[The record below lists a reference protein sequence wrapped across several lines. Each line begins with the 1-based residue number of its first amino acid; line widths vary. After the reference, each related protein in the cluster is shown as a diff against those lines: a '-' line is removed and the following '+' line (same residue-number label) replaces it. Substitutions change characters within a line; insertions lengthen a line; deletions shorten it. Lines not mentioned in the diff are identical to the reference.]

1 MWMYGEEWQ
10 VENRP
15 QVVVVTG
22 MSGAGRSTA
31 AKVLEDLGYSV
42 IDNLPPSLIPE
53 VIRIRDVPESGEL
66 VGLVIDARSG
76 YATEDIRAPLY
87 NLRGLGITVAL
98 AFLDADDAV
107 LIKRYEENRRPHPI
121 SAETIPEAI
130 LQERTMMADLRAM
143 ADVVIDTSDYN
154 VHDLRRRIE
163 QEFQDVLLR
172 RRMRVS
178 LRSFGFKHGNP
189 RDADLVFDVRFLPN
203 PHWEEAL
210 RPLTGVDLPVREFV
224 MGNRDAATFVDSVAE
239 LLSFLIPRFE
249 EEGKS
254 YLSIGIGCTGGRH
267 RSVAIAE
274 ELAGRLRG
282 SNANVSVHH
291 RDKDRH

>member
-1 MWMYGEEWQ
+1 

>member
-1 MWMYGEEWQ
+1 M
-10 VENRP
+10 ENRP